1 MSQETLELLLVEDDT
16 AYVALICHA
25 FAPQAEA
32 VRLTIARSL
41 QEARVRIAESQPDLA
56 LIAWRLPDG
65 AGIELIPTAREARP
79 YPVIIMTTPGN
90 VHVAVEAMKAGA
102 VDCVVK
108 SETPLSAIPRIAA
121 QALRQWG
128 ESRERKRTEAELRKF
143 SVAVE
148 QSPSMIVMTDFDGII
163 EYVNA
168 QFTQVTGYSPEDM
181 IGTQLA
187 LPPSPCATVSGLWS
201 TIQADGGWRGEWS
214 NNTKNGASYLES
226 MSISSLRNAAGDIT
240 HFLVVKAD
248 ITAAAHM
255 QQHLAQAERLASLRT
270 LAVGLAHELNQPL
283 TAIRVPVDS
292 LLYGHKRGWTITEER
307 FVDSLQLVS
316 AQCDRVAAILHDV
329 RTFASG
335 DATHH
340 GGSGSLQ
347 EGLARVQRLI
357 GTQIIAH
364 GIELQ
369 PQIPPEL
376 PRVCLHQADL
386 EQVLMAS
393 QHASIAEWDELEIEA
408 SRSSVHAMLLRP
420 WAISQ
425 VLWYWLVIPGIA
437 ARFAREHVPDAR
449 FVIVGHTHRPGIWRR
464 NGRTVINTG
473 SYGFPG
479 RPRAVVIEE
488 RELSVWPI
496 RTMGDHYELDARPIR
511 TFDIKAEEPSE
522 AVRPPLPAAVPRR

>member
-1 MSQETLELLLVEDDT
+1 MSRETLEMLLVEDDT
-16 AYVALICHA
+16 AYAALICRA

-32 VRLTIARSL
+32 VRLTMARSL
-41 QEARVRIAESQPDLA
+41 QEARIRIAESQPDLA

-181 IGTQLA
+181 HGTQLA

-214 NNTKNGASYLES
+214 NTTKNGASYLES

-248 ITAAAHM
+248 ITAATHM

-316 AQCDRVAAILHDV
+316 AQCDRVAALLHDV

-357 GTQIIAH
+357 GTQIISH

-386 EQVLMAS
+386 EQVLMHLVSNARQALDGVS
-393 QHASIAEWDELEIEA
+393 QSVKTITVTAVREAAE
-408 SRSSVHAMLLRP
+408 V
-420 WAISQ
+420 
-425 VLWYWLVIPGIA
+425 VLCVADNGPGIA
-437 ARFAREHVPDAR
+437 PEVRSQLFHPFFTTKASGGSIGLGLSIVHGFIAAANGDITVTESALGGAA
-449 FVIVGHTHRPGIWRR
+449 FVVRLPIT
-464 NGRTVINTG
+464 
-473 SYGFPG
+473 
-479 RPRAVVIEE
+479 EE
-488 RELSVWPI
+488 
-496 RTMGDHYELDARPIR
+496 
-511 TFDIKAEEPSE
+511 
-522 AVRPPLPAAVPRR
+522 

>member
-1 MSQETLELLLVEDDT
+1 MSRETLEMLLVEDDT
-16 AYVALICHA
+16 AYAALICRA

-32 VRLTIARSL
+32 VRLTMARSL
-41 QEARVRIAESQPDLA
+41 QEARVRITESRPDLA

-128 ESRERKRTEAELRKF
+128 ESRERKRTKAELRKV
-143 SVAVE
+143 SGAVE

-168 QFTQVTGYSPEDM
+168 QFTQVTGYSSEDM

-187 LPPSPCATVSGLWS
+187 LPPSPCATVSELWS

-214 NNTKNGASYLES
+214 NTTKNGASYLES

-248 ITAAAHM
+248 ITAATHM

-335 DATHH
+335 GATHH

-357 GTQIIAH
+357 GTQIMSH

-386 EQVLMAS
+386 EQVLMHLVSNARQALDGVS
-393 QHASIAEWDELEIEA
+393 QSVKTITVTAVREAAE
-408 SRSSVHAMLLRP
+408 V
-420 WAISQ
+420 
-425 VLWYWLVIPGIA
+425 VLCVADNGPGIA
-437 ARFAREHVPDAR
+437 PEMRSQLFDPFFTTKASGGNIGLGLSIVHGFIAAANGDITVTEAALGGAA
-449 FVIVGHTHRPGIWRR
+449 FVVRLPIT
-464 NGRTVINTG
+464 
-473 SYGFPG
+473 
-479 RPRAVVIEE
+479 EE
-488 RELSVWPI
+488 
-496 RTMGDHYELDARPIR
+496 
-511 TFDIKAEEPSE
+511 
-522 AVRPPLPAAVPRR
+522 